1 MFQYEDLTE
10 MIAPPADPNQS
21 EQPEEPPNPDV
32 PIGDN
37 PTESNLSQ
45 PDSEPSQHIPPTNT
59 SGYSPTP
66 STSEHPFPIQHP
78 FSPEVDPRELHTI
91 PIPDANGDGLAVEDF
106 WIHRGS
112 QLIRVHQ
119 QVRNQAF
126 DPTMVDDCPVDL
138 LMISGERTTSG
149 RSVDD
154 QVMWS
159 QTDQWGTVDSQWEKP
174 QTWTG
179 ITG

>member
-1 MFQYEDLTE
+1 MCQSGT
-10 MIAPPADPNQS
+10 IRPNQIS
-21 EQPEEPPNPDV
+21 ANLTQNQVNIFPQQTQVVIVQLHPQVN
-32 PIGDN
+32 
-37 PTESNLSQ
+37 THFQSN
-45 PDSEPSQHIPPTNT
+45 IPFHLK
-59 SGYSPTP
+59 S
-66 STSEHPFPIQHP
+66 
-78 FSPEVDPRELHTI
+78 
-91 PIPDANGDGLAVEDF
+91 
-106 WIHRGS
+106 IHRGS